1 MDNIIQIERLRCA
14 KICGESR
21 LFHDLILSAPTP
33 QNGQTQTIRQ
43 QQLTYCLNVFD
54 HFVGLALKGLINN
67 CRGKS
72 ALCVFSS
79 IFIYFFRSNQFT
91 FCCCCCCWVKQC
103 ENLKKK
109 LKDVNTCFFSTI
121 SFEICGN
128 QKFQVLKAALA
139 LTNEAV

>member
-21 LFHDLILSAPTP
+21 RQPHTMVK
-33 QNGQTQTIRQ
+33 QTQTIRQ
-43 QQLTYCLNVFD
+43 QQPTYCLNVFD

-72 ALCVFSS
+72 ALCAFSSS

-139 LTNEAV
+139 LKNEAV